1 MSFSNQPDPP
11 ELQPFTPPLDVG
23 DIELPANPLELEVP
37 PPTGPAALERG
48 ASQRSSLPAQSTQP
62 KLAVDERAADQLELS
77 PQTWSPQTMPPPRA
91 RRVRLPVILFLV
103 TGLSTFWVGVNHWLP
118 FPFGITAW
126 ELLMTDWA
134 EGLSYMAGIL
144 RQVFV
149 AHWKEGLIYMACV
162 MAILLTHE
170 MGHFLATLRYRIPA
184 SLPFFIPFPIS
195 PIGTMGAVI
204 GMDGLRANRREMFDI
219 GLAGP
224 LAGLLVAVPIMCI
237 GIAQLDLTQMAY
249 GPFAVDLPLFARL
262 AMQYIQPP
270 GYEPGKLVW
279 FSQLNP
285 YFMAGWV
292 GFLITGLNMLP
303 VSQLDGGHVIYTLF
317 GRRAHWIARG
327 FMLAAV
333 AFVVISQQ
341 WNWMVMIAL
350 VFFIGMDHP
359 PTKDDD
365 IPLGRVRTLIGC
377 LAILIPVFCFAP
389 WLFIFPV

>member
-1 MSFSNQPDPP
+1 M
-11 ELQPFTPPLDVG
+11 
-23 DIELPANPLELEVP
+23 
-37 PPTGPAALERG
+37 
-48 ASQRSSLPAQSTQP
+48 
-62 KLAVDERAADQLELS
+62 
-77 PQTWSPQTMPPPRA
+77 
-91 RRVRLPVILFLV
+91 ILFV
-103 TGLSTFWVGVNHWLP
+103 ATALSTFWVGVNHWLP
-118 FPFGITAW
+118 IPFGSTTW
-126 ELLMTDWA
+126 RLLAADRV
-134 EGLSYMAGIL
+134 EGLSYMASVM

-149 AHWKEGLIYMACV
+149 AHWMDGFIYMASV
-162 MAILLTHE
+162 MTILLTHE

-237 GIAQLDLTQMAY
+237 GISQLDLTQVAY
-249 GPFAVDLPLFARL
+249 GPFAVDLPLFARI

-285 YFMAGWV
+285 FFMAGWV

-327 FMLAAV
+327 FVLTAL
-333 AFVVISQQ
+333 AFVVISRQ

-350 VFFIGMDHP
+350 VLFIGTDHP
-359 PTKDDD
+359 PTSDDT

-389 WLFIFPV
+389 WLLIFPALDS

>member
-1 MSFSNQPDPP
+1 MGDSARVCYSWDMSATNQPEPP
-11 ELQPFTPPLDVG
+11 ELEPVCSSLDAGDDPLRTTPIEQGTSTRIAPRQFDAMSAPPGSLGTPAGQPEMARP
-23 DIELPANPLELEVP
+23 E
-37 PPTGPAALERG
+37 PAADLLQMSVG
-48 ASQRSSLPAQSTQP
+48 AAST
-62 KLAVDERAADQLELS
+62 
-77 PQTWSPQTMPPPRA
+77 PRA
-91 RRVRLPVILFLV
+91 RHVRLPVILFV
-103 TGLSTFWVGVNHWLP
+103 ATALSTFWVGVNHWLP
-118 FPFGITAW
+118 LPFGDSTLRLFLVDWTA
-126 ELLMTDWA
+126 
-134 EGLSYMAGIL
+134 GLSSMASVL

-149 AHWKEGLIYMACV
+149 AHWMEGLIYMGCV

-237 GIAQLDLTQMAY
+237 GIAQLDLTRVAY
-249 GPFAVDLPLFARL
+249 GPFAVDVPLFARM
-262 AMQYIQPP
+262 AMQYIQPA

-317 GRRAHWIARG
+317 GQRAHWIARL
-327 FMLAAV
+327 FILLAV
-333 AFVVISQQ
+333 VFVVISRQ

-350 VFFIGMDHP
+350 VLYIGTDHP
-359 PTKDDD
+359 PTKDDG
-365 IPLGRVRTLIGC
+365 IPLGASARP
-377 LAILIPVFCFAP
+377 LAV
-389 WLFIFPV
+389 WLW